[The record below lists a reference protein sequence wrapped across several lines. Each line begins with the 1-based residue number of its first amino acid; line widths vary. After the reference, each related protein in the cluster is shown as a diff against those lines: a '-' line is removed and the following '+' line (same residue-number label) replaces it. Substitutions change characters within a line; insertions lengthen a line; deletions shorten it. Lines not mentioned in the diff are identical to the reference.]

1 MPRQGKPGT
10 IRGEEHVARR
20 IAMEREL
27 RGWSYDKLAFQ
38 LTSAGRPTDQAT
50 VYKMEKGK
58 PRRKVTVDE
67 LVAFS
72 DIFGLSVDQLLS
84 DPDVAA
90 ETHALRD
97 FERYVRA
104 SQAAAAAVAK
114 ANEAADR
121 VLRSVEQSKRA
132 EAVVRAV
139 VKERYTDD
147 KVAQL
152 VAQKLTH
159 PHNVRKARKSR

>member
-20 IAMEREL
+20 IALEREL
-27 RGWSYDKLAFQ
+27 RGWTYESLAMR
-38 LTSAGRPTDQAT
+38 LHKAGRPTDQAT

-72 DIFGLSVDQLLS
+72 EIFGLSVDQLLT

-90 ETHALRD
+90 ETHAIRD

-104 SQAAAAAVAK
+104 AQAAAAAVAK

-121 VLRSVEQSKRA
+121 VLRSVGQSKRA
-132 EAVVRAV
+132 EAVVRAAI
-139 VKERYTDD
+139 KERFTDD

-159 PHNVRKARKSR
+159 PRNVRKARKSR